1 MIRLL
6 VEFLLPLIAP
16 SLLYAIWLGWSRR
29 RQAQAEAEPQDGA
42 SPPAP
47 ALRGWREA
55 PWLWLALMGVV
66 AMLAVAVT
74 LGFSRSLGDGGTYVA
89 PRVVDGKVV
98 PGHLAPAAR

>member
-29 RQAQAEAEPQDGA
+29 QQARAEIATEDGA
-42 SPPAP
+42 PPPPAP
-47 ALRGWREA
+47 RGWRDA